1 MRLDLLAA
9 LSGAMIAVQ
18 ARVNGELSHQ
28 LNNGLQ
34 AAFVSFGSGLLIILL
49 ITPFSSQI
57 KEGIVN
63 LRAAVKNKEIARWKL
78 LAGALGGSFV
88 AIQTQIVPL
97 IGVAIYS
104 VASIA
109 GQTAMSLIV
118 DRIGL
123 TGGGK
128 KLISPRRVLA
138 AVLTVIAVL
147 VSVWDRI
154 DANNLSMFA
163 VTAGGI
169 AGAIVGVQ
177 RALNGQINEYSHQSF
192 TTSLLNFITGTSF
205 LMILI
210 AIGLVIGRNELSPLP
225 SNPWWI
231 YTGGVIGV
239 IYIAFTSTIVQ
250 HLGVLTFTLFSV
262 GGQLVGS
269 LVIDLVS
276 PTKGV
281 SVSAYL
287 VTGIFM
293 TYAGVIGV
301 IYIAF
306 ISTIVQHLGVLTFTL
321 FSVGG
326 QLISSLIIDFVSP
339 TNGVRVSYYLI
350 TGIAMTY
357 LGVIA
362 GGVGSSRVKKPQ
374 KQ

>member
-9 LSGAMIAVQ
+9 LSGAMIALQ
-18 ARVNGELSHQ
+18 ARANGELSHR
-28 LNNGLQ
+28 LDNGLQ
-34 AAFVSFGSGLLIILL
+34 AALVSFGSGLFIIFV
-49 ITPFSSQI
+49 ITLFNSKI
-57 KEGIVN
+57 KDGIRN
-63 LRAAVKNKEIARWKL
+63 LRQAVANKEIARWKL
-78 LAGALGGSFV
+78 FAGALGGSFV

-138 AVLTVIAVL
+138 AFLTVLAVL

-177 RALNGQINEYSHQSF
+177 RVLNGQINEHSHQSF
-192 TTSLLNFITGTSF
+192 TTSLLNFVTGTSF
-205 LMILI
+205 LVILI
-210 AIGLVIGRNELSPLP
+210 SAGVLLGKNELSPLP
-225 SNPWWI
+225 SGPWWI

-269 LVIDLVS
+269 LIIDLVS
-276 PTKGV
+276 PTDGV

-287 VTGIFM
+287 VTGIVM
-293 TYAGVIGV
+293 TYAGVV
-301 IYIAF
+301 
-306 ISTIVQHLGVLTFTL
+306 
-321 FSVGG
+321 
-326 QLISSLIIDFVSP
+326 
-339 TNGVRVSYYLI
+339 
-350 TGIAMTY
+350 
-357 LGVIA
+357 A
-362 GGVGSSRVKKPQ
+362 GGVGNQRVRK
-374 KQ
+374 

>member
-9 LSGAMIAVQ
+9 LSGLMIALQ
-18 ARVNGELSHQ
+18 ARANGELSYR
-28 LNNGLQ
+28 LNNGLE
-34 AAFVSFGSGLLIILL
+34 AALVSFGSGLLIIAVISL
-49 ITPFSSQI
+49 FHKGI
-57 KEGIVN
+57 KEGITN
-63 LRAAVKNKEIARWKL
+63 LRVAVKAKEIPRWRL
-78 LAGALGGSFV
+78 FAGALGGTFV
-88 AIQTQIVPL
+88 AFQTQIVPI

-109 GQTAMSLIV
+109 GQTAMSLYV

-138 AVLTVIAVL
+138 AVLTVLAVL

-154 DANNLSMFA
+154 DANNLSMLA

-177 RALNGQINEYSHQSF
+177 RALNGQINEHSHQSF
-192 TTSLLNFITGTSF
+192 TTSLLNFTTGTAF
-205 LMILI
+205 LLVLIIAGIL
-210 AIGLVIGRNELSPLP
+210 LGRNELSPLP
-225 SNPWWI
+225 SGPWWI

-276 PTKGV
+276 PTDGV

-287 VTGIFM
+287 VTGIVM
-293 TYAGVIGV
+293 TYAGVV
-301 IYIAF
+301 
-306 ISTIVQHLGVLTFTL
+306 
-321 FSVGG
+321 
-326 QLISSLIIDFVSP
+326 
-339 TNGVRVSYYLI
+339 
-350 TGIAMTY
+350 
-357 LGVIA
+357 A
-362 GGVGSSRVKKPQ
+362 GGVGNQRVRK
-374 KQ
+374 

>member
-9 LSGAMIAVQ
+9 LSGAMIALQ
-18 ARVNGELSHQ
+18 ARANGELSHR
-28 LNNGLQ
+28 LDNGLQ
-34 AAFVSFGSGLLIILL
+34 AALVSFSSGLLIIFV
-49 ITPFSSQI
+49 ITLFNSQI
-57 KEGIVN
+57 KDGIKN
-63 LRAAVKNKEIARWKL
+63 LRTAVANKEIARWKL
-78 LAGALGGSFV
+78 FAGALGGSFV

-138 AVLTVIAVL
+138 AVLTVLAVL

-154 DANNLSMFA
+154 DANNLSMAA

-169 AGAIVGVQ
+169 AGAVVGVQ
-177 RALNGQINEYSHQSF
+177 RALNGEINEHSHQSF
-192 TTSLLNFITGTSF
+192 TTSLLNFATGTTF
-205 LMILI
+205 LLILI
-210 AIGLVIGRNELSPLP
+210 IAGLILGRNELSPLP
-225 SNPWWI
+225 NGPWWI

-269 LVIDLVS
+269 LIIDLVS
-276 PTKGV
+276 PTEGV

-287 VTGIFM
+287 VTGIVM
-293 TYAGVIGV
+293 TYA
-301 IYIAF
+301 
-306 ISTIVQHLGVLTFTL
+306 
-321 FSVGG
+321 
-326 QLISSLIIDFVSP
+326 
-339 TNGVRVSYYLI
+339 
-350 TGIAMTY
+350 
-357 LGVIA
+357 GVIA
-362 GGVGSSRVKKPQ
+362 GGVGNSRVKKPQ
-374 KQ
+374 RP

>member
-9 LSGAMIAVQ
+9 LSGAMIALQ
-18 ARVNGELSHQ
+18 ARANGELSDR
-28 LNNGLQ
+28 LDNGLQ
-34 AAFVSFGSGLLIILL
+34 AALVSFGSGLLIIFV
-49 ITPFSSQI
+49 ITLFNSKI
-57 KEGIVN
+57 KEGIKN
-63 LRAAVKNKEIARWKL
+63 LRRAVANKEIARWKL
-78 LAGALGGSFV
+78 FAGALGGSFV

-138 AVLTVIAVL
+138 AFLTVLAVL

-154 DANNLSMFA
+154 DANNLSIFA
-163 VTAGGI
+163 VTAGGV

-177 RALNGQINEYSHQSF
+177 RALNGQINEHSHQSF

-205 LMILI
+205 LVILI
-210 AIGLVIGRNELSPLP
+210 VVGVLLGKNDLSPLP
-225 SNPWWI
+225 SGPWWI

-269 LVIDLVS
+269 LIIDLVS

-287 VTGIFM
+287 VTGIVM
-293 TYAGVIGV
+293 TYAGVV
-301 IYIAF
+301 
-306 ISTIVQHLGVLTFTL
+306 
-321 FSVGG
+321 
-326 QLISSLIIDFVSP
+326 
-339 TNGVRVSYYLI
+339 
-350 TGIAMTY
+350 
-357 LGVIA
+357 A
-362 GGVGSSRVKKPQ
+362 GGVGNQRVRK
-374 KQ
+374 

>member
-9 LSGAMIAVQ
+9 LSGAMIALQ
-18 ARVNGELSHQ
+18 ARANGELSHR
-28 LNNGLQ
+28 LDNGLQ
-34 AAFVSFGSGLLIILL
+34 AALVSFGSGLLIIFV
-49 ITPFSSQI
+49 ITLFNSTI
-57 KEGIVN
+57 KEGIKN
-63 LRAAVKNKEIARWKL
+63 LRTAVANKEIARWKL
-78 LAGALGGSFV
+78 FAGALGGSFV

-109 GQTAMSLIV
+109 GQTAMSLVV

-138 AVLTVIAVL
+138 AVLTVLAVL

-154 DANNLSMFA
+154 DANDLSMFA

-169 AGAIVGVQ
+169 AGAIVGIQ

-205 LMILI
+205 LLILI
-210 AIGLVIGRNELSPLP
+210 VAGLIFGRNELSPLP
-225 SNPWWI
+225 SGPWWI

-269 LVIDLVS
+269 LIIDLVS
-276 PTKGV
+276 PTDGV

-287 VTGIFM
+287 VTGIVM
-293 TYAGVIGV
+293 TYA
-301 IYIAF
+301 
-306 ISTIVQHLGVLTFTL
+306 
-321 FSVGG
+321 
-326 QLISSLIIDFVSP
+326 
-339 TNGVRVSYYLI
+339 
-350 TGIAMTY
+350 
-357 LGVIA
+357 GVIA

-374 KQ
+374 KL